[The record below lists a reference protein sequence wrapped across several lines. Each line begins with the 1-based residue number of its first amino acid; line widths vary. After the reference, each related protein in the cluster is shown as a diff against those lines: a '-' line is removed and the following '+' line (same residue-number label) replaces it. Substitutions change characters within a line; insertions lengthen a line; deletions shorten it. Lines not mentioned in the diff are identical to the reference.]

1 MISKARTMGIN
12 AIVLALLTIALAV
25 HAMYVYRSQETPPDK
40 LPWVP
45 IQAGK
50 TRSFHSQTRDASMY
64 TERTR
69 RTAII
74 SNPDLVVGNKS
85 STNGS
90 LEWNFLTGICVCP
103 PRKRKICPTIFE
115 VSDGQYVDADS
126 CNVLDGMG
134 TDILDLG
141 DAFTDTC
148 PGVCPPHT
156 YETQDGGNV
165 NSDICDVFDGMGTDV
180 VDFGGAADA
189 NVC

>member
-1 MISKARTMGIN
+1 VQETMGIN
-12 AIVLALLTIALAV
+12 AIVLGLMAIAILLYSVQAYQSA
-25 HAMYVYRSQETPPDK
+25 ETVPTD

-64 TERTR
+64 TERMR

-74 SNPDLVVGNKS
+74 SNPDLIVGNKG

-103 PRKRKICPTIFE
+103 ITRKCGTIYE
-115 VSDGQYVDADS
+115 NVDGQYVDADS

-134 TDILDLG
+134 TEIADFG
-141 DAFTDTC
+141 NAFTDTC
-148 PGVCPPHT
+148 PGVCPPVV
-156 YETQDGGNV
+156 YETEEGGNV
-165 NSDICDVFDGMGTDV
+165 NTNVCNVFDGQGTEIA
-180 VDFGGAADA
+180 DFGGAQDV

>member
-1 MISKARTMGIN
+1 MGIN
-12 AIVLALLTIALAV
+12 AIVLGLLAAALLLFAYQASATGEK
-25 HAMYVYRSQETPPDK
+25 HPTD

-45 IQAGK
+45 IQVGK

-64 TERTR
+64 TERMR

-74 SNPDLVVGNKS
+74 SNPDLIVGNKS
-85 STNGS
+85 SGNGS

-103 PRKRKICPTIFE
+103 PRRKPCPTIFE
-115 VSDGQYVDADS
+115 VGDGGYYNADS

-134 TDILDLG
+134 EDVADFG

-148 PGVCPPHT
+148 QGVCPPVV
-156 YETQDGGNV
+156 YETQEGGNV
-165 NSDICDVFDGMGTDV
+165 NTDVCNVFDGEGTDV
-180 VDFGGAADA
+180 ADFGGAVEA

>member
-1 MISKARTMGIN
+1 MGLNAIALGLLALAILLHVYSVYQGESKAPT
-12 AIVLALLTIALAV
+12 
-25 HAMYVYRSQETPPDK
+25 D

-64 TERTR
+64 TERMR

-85 STNGS
+85 SGNGS
-90 LEWNFLTGICVCP
+90 LEWNFLTGICTCP
-103 PRKRKICPTIFE
+103 PRKRKICPTVFE
-115 VSDGQYVDADS
+115 LSDGQYVDADS

-148 PGVCPPHT
+148 PGVCPPHV
-156 YETQDGGNV
+156 YETEEGGNV
-165 NSDICDVFDGMGTDV
+165 DSNICDVFDGMGTDV
-180 VDFGGAADA
+180 ADFGGAADA